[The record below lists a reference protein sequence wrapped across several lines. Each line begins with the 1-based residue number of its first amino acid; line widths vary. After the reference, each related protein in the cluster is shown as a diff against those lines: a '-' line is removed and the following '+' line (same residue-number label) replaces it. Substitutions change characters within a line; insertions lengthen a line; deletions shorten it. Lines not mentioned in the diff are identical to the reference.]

1 MKKILIVEDAELNLE
16 LLVQLL
22 EDDYRLVSAGDGRSG
37 VQMAAAEKPDLIL
50 MDMSLPLM
58 NGWSAIE
65 AIKADPDLAHIPII
79 GLSAHALDEERQ
91 KAFESGCD
99 AYLTKPV
106 DEVALIEAIEGFI
119 VRGEMA

>member
-1 MKKILIVEDAELNLE
+1 
-16 LLVQLL
+16 
-22 EDDYRLVSAGDGRSG
+22 
-37 VQMAAAEKPDLIL
+37 MAAAEKPDLIL